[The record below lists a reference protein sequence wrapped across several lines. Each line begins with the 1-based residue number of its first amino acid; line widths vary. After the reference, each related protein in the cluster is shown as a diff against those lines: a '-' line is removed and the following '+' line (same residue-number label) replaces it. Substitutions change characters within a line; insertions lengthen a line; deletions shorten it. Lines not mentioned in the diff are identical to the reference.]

1 MAEQIVGQKKQQTV
15 KQFKNPK
22 IQNPTSLHI
31 GWRRRKLKGGEEG
44 GKGCWVTG
52 EITNCQ
58 VGARTEISRIFYRQL
73 TTEGGFMLSWN
84 FQEEIQKKIRRKSK
98 KIWKKSNILPF
109 MFNENWYNSPI
120 NIIHT
125 FCQVL
130 VLSCSS
136 SIFTTPPEFFFLQ
149 ISFLKNTFRKY
160 SFRKYIFRQYM
171 YRFQKILFL
180 KTHFRKVLFQKILC
194 QKIHFLEI
202 RTYAGNMK
210 TDQTLLSQEWNLK
223 TPSPQVEMRNFLS
236 RWHFLFG
243 ECQDDSPSFLV
254 FRNSSYLFD
263 DIVDGDEDVVNVI
276 W

>member
-15 KQFKNPK
+15 KKFK
-22 IQNPTSLHI
+22 NPTSLHI

-84 FQEEIQKKIRRKSK
+84 FQEEIQKKSGRNP
-98 KIWKKSNILPF
+98 KKSERNPIFFHLCSMKTDITAPSILYTHF
-109 MFNENWYNSPI
+109 VRFWFYRVALQSSQL
-120 NIIHT
+120 HQSF
-125 FCQVL
+125 FCWQ
-130 VLSCSS
+130 
-136 SIFTTPPEFFFLQ
+136 IRFLT
-149 ISFLKNTFRKY
+149 NTFRKY

-210 TDQTLLSQEWNLK
+210 TDQTLLSQEWNLT

-236 RWHFLFG
+236 LWHFLFG
-243 ECQDDSPSFLV
+243 ECRDDSPSFLV